1 VGHEVHEARQGKST
15 NWLGDARMRPRVVR
29 GCKKGL
35 VMALQIQSKV
45 GVEVRETSEGI
56 RIAKV
61 ESEVSCII
69 GRITYRTRRRE
80 KS

>member
-1 VGHEVHEARQGKST
+1 
-15 NWLGDARMRPRVVR
+15 MRPRVVR

-45 GVEVRETSEGI
+45 EVEVRETSEGI

-69 GRITYRTRRRE
+69 SRITYRTRRRE